1 MDDQHSHY
9 RALNPEPIDVLS
21 EWGMAIEACLV
32 HAHKLVARLIAVHK
46 GAEGYNGRGGIEDAE
61 KLIWWAQR
69 LQFEMQKEA
78 AIAEAAEQEPI
89 RGRIYES

>member
-9 RALNPEPIDVLS
+9 KALSPEPIDVLS
-21 EWGMAIEACLV
+21 EWGMAVEICLSNAFYMV
-32 HAHKLVARLIAVHK
+32 TRIMAVRK

-69 LQFEMQKEA
+69 LQFEMRKEERGGA
-78 AIAEAAEQEPI
+78 AQ
-89 RGRIYES
+89 